1 MGHRRLCRRRLGNP
15 GGGRCHAG
23 VSRRAATAWLRRC
36 HCPART
42 TLRNKLLT
50 PDGLW
55 LVQKGKDGTSK
66 LRRVSEAKGAKKA
79 GNKLEEAYVKGKLG
93 GVPPGKRLFVPAP
106 IRRGERG
113 GIVLVDEK
121 TFRKLEKKGKKA
133 KKAAA

>member
-1 MGHRRLCRRRLGNP
+1 MLFAAKDSNP
-15 GGGRCHAG
+15 AG
-23 VSRRAATAWLRRC
+23 AQILFTA
-36 HCPART
+36 HDAT